1 MALETPPLTK
11 VTACTTT
18 EATIENYILTPKDGF
33 NLTNILFIFFYCQF
47 LQLASGHDDKIS
59 LKLHDFVVLAI

>member
-18 EATIENYILTPKDGF
+18 EATIEKYILTPKDGF
-33 NLTNILFIFFYCQF
+33 NLTNIPLIF
-47 LQLASGHDDKIS
+47 
-59 LKLHDFVVLAI
+59 VLNEHSHPIVSSNFSFT

>member
-18 EATIENYILTPKDGF
+18 EATIEKYILTPKDGF
-33 NLTNILFIFFYCQF
+33 NLTNILLIFC
-47 LQLASGHDDKIS
+47 IE
-59 LKLHDFVVLAI
+59 